1 MKNNSRTALVFHDT
15 TLQVVDQDGEA
26 WLRGLQIASALGFKN
41 PSADMSKLYDRNA
54 RDAVKALDADEV
66 RQVSDLNTVALTDG
80 IRAPRGNP
88 TFNLTSESGFYT
100 LILRCRDAI
109 KPGSMPHRVR
119 RWVTG
124 EVLPSIRKTG
134 GYSVKRQVPRDRQIG
149 RCQALMRDIERSESK
164 VCRDGLIVLVGTAF
178 ADLGL
183 DLPDMNGLRPLQ
195 MPLLPQGGA
204 S

>member
-1 MKNNSRTALVFHDT
+1 MHSIAHPPVAPALSFSFDDQQ
-15 TLQVVDQDGEA
+15 LRVVMLDDEPWFVVSDVCA
-26 WLRGLQIASALGFKN
+26 VLGIKN
-41 PSADMSKLYDRNA
+41 PSDALKSLDEDEIKLFKDPNTLALSEGNR
-54 RDAVKALDADEV
+54 VK
-66 RQVSDLNTVALTDG
+66 
-80 IRAPRGNP
+80 RGNP

-134 GYSVKRQVPRDRQIG
+134 GYSVKKQVPRDRQIG
-149 RCQALMRDIERSESK
+149 RCQALMRDIERSDSK
-164 VCRDGLIVLVGTAF
+164 FCRDGLIALAGLAF

-183 DLPDMNGLRPLQ
+183 DLPDIKGLRPLQ
-195 MPLLPQGGA
+195 MPITSEGGA
-204 S
+204 A

>member
-1 MKNNSRTALVFHDT
+1 MHSIAHPHVTPALSFSFDT
-15 TLQVVDQDGEA
+15 QQLRVVMLDDEPWFVVSDVCA
-26 WLRGLQIASALGFKN
+26 VLGIRN
-41 PSADMSKLYDRNA
+41 PS
-54 RDAVKALDADEV
+54 DALKSLDADEIKLFK
-66 RQVSDLNTVALTDG
+66 DPNTLALSEG
-80 IRAPRGNP
+80 KRAKRGNP

-149 RCQALMRDIERSESK
+149 RCQALMRDIERSDSK
-164 VCRDGLIVLVGTAF
+164 FCRDGLISLAEAAF

-183 DLPDMNGLRPLQ
+183 ELPDLKGLRLLQ
-195 MPLLPQGGA
+195 MSLVPEGGA
-204 S
+204 A